1 MAVASAPATTD
12 GPQPPRR
19 GWGKVV
25 LAALLFVLLPAVPI
39 LRAITPVEQTLAML
53 LALVA
58 ACALVGWWRGGPAI
72 LALVA
77 LVIAAAVLSQ
87 PAGPPGS
94 AYSLMARGW
103 MVLLAAVFGL
113 VSVLGSAQSFF
124 VRALSAIGV
133 SLAIAFALTTVAP
146 RGVERVRG
154 VMTGE
159 FSRRS
164 GQSVAALRAVSAT
177 PAWRD
182 LARRSPSLDSLA
194 EASEAQLL
202 QVPARSA
209 TLLPALIALES
220 LAALALAWAI
230 YNRLSLGGLG
240 PPLGA
245 LREFR
250 FNDQLVW
257 GLAVGATIFLLPPF
271 AEGRNGG
278 LNLLVF
284 FGALYL
290 LRGLGILSWMARGRA
305 MVAVLIVMTI
315 FAWPL
320 LGALAL
326 GVGVGDTWLDWRSR
340 VTAR

>member
-1 MAVASAPATTD
+1 MAVASASPTD
-12 GPQPPRR
+12 GRQPPQRV
-19 GWGKVV
+19 WGKVV
-25 LAALLFVLLPAVPI
+25 LATLLFLLLPAVPI

-58 ACALVGWWRGGPAI
+58 ACALVGWWRGGPAM
-72 LALVA
+72 LAVVA
-77 LVIAAAVLSQ
+77 LVIAVAVLSR
-87 PAGPPGS
+87 PAGPPTS

-113 VSVLGSAQSFF
+113 VSVLGSAQGFF
-124 VRALSAIGV
+124 VRALSAIAV

-146 RGVERVRG
+146 NGVERVRG
-154 VMTGE
+154 VMAGE

-164 GQSVAALRAVSAT
+164 EQSVAALRAVSAT
-177 PAWRD
+177 PGWRD

-194 EASEAQLL
+194 QASEAQLRE
-202 QVPARSA
+202 VPERSA

-230 YNRLSLGGLG
+230 HDRLSCVALG
-240 PPLGA
+240 PPLGT

-290 LRGLGILSWMARGRA
+290 LRGFGILSWMAKGRA

-326 GVGVGDTWLDWRSR
+326 GVGVGDTWLDWRHR
-340 VTAR
+340 ATAR